1 MNNSLFETIEK
12 NTLAEVAINEPLSK
26 HTTYGI
32 GGPAEIMVFPENK
45 TDLIQI
51 IRTARK
57 MNQPVSILGSG
68 SNILISDSGI
78 KGVVVSLK
86 NTLKLIEI
94 ENQKLYAECGSM
106 LGRIVKQAVKH
117 NLIGLENLNGVPGTL
132 GGALV
137 MNAGAW
143 GGEISENL
151 VQVELID
158 EDGKLRYLQ
167 KNEINFSYRQS
178 SFNKKDILL
187 SAEFLLKK
195 ADKEIINKNFVEA
208 QTGRKSTQPLNKR
221 SAGSLFKNPKGHSA
235 GKLIDE
241 AGLKG
246 FSIGQ
251 AKISD
256 KHANFFINEGNASS
270 KDMLQLIKKAH
281 QTVKEKFNINLELE
295 VKLMG
300 FNKSEVE
307 GLWKSIN

>member
-307 GLWKSIN
+307 GL

>member
-68 SNILISDSGI
+68 SNILISDNGI
-78 KGVVVSLK
+78 KGVVISLK

-117 NLIGLENLNGVPGTL
+117 NLIGLENLNGIPGTL

-195 ADKEIINKNFVEA
+195 ADKEFINKNFVEA

-241 AGLKG
+241 SGLKG

-307 GLWKSIN
+307 GL

>member
-1 MNNSLFETIEK
+1 MNNSLLETIKK

-68 SNILISDSGI
+68 SNILISDNGI
-78 KGVVVSLK
+78 KGVVISLK

-307 GLWKSIN
+307 GL